1 MPTELTS
8 DIGSHPG
15 HTPRDETEQEP
26 VTQDDA
32 AEAEDQPLPENAV
45 ERFIAEHV
53 QPRRH
58 EFRSAEQLP
67 SAAQLLGTALARR
80 RIEVRKIVE
89 GRWAFYFAGTVIGGL
104 SHGLTTLVSAHA
116 RRVLGDPEALR
127 GHLKLMDIPCAE
139 EDTESSGLRLPSG
152 LQLRGFVVGRELA
165 SMLALIPP
173 YEYDDAVGGPEA
185 VRLLDSTAADSGAGL
200 PQVIAADVTELVS
213 EDISSLAVDAV
224 RAVPGLF
231 AAGVDLEVFSLDSL
245 RSAVVLDVDESADL
259 LPHHVPTLGPGRDV
273 ADAIA
278 EQILISAAL

>member
-8 DIGSHPG
+8 DTGSHPG
-15 HTPRDETEQEP
+15 HAPGDETEQEP

-139 EDTESSGLRLPSG
+139 EGAELSG
-152 LQLRGFVVGRELA
+152 LQLRGFVVGRELV

-185 VRLLDSTAADSGAGL
+185 VRLLDSAAAESGAGQ
-200 PQVIAADVTELVS
+200 PQVIAVDVTELIS

-245 RSAVVLDVDESADL
+245 RSATVLDVDETADL